1 MRHATLSLQEHVVML
16 EESNKRAEEA
26 SRLREHFLKETS
38 HRIITPVAIV
48 GGYSK
53 WLLKSNDLNK
63 DQKNKL
69 RLICEKNEE
78 VQTLVRDAL
87 EEKYLADIK

>member
-1 MRHATLSLQEHVVML
+1 VWLL

-26 SRLREHFLKETS
+26 SHLREHFLKETS
-38 HRIITPVAIV
+38 HRIITPVTIV

-53 WLLKSNDLNK
+53 WLLSSNNLNK
-63 DQKNKL
+63 DQKAKI

-87 EEKYLADIK
+87 EEKYLADIE